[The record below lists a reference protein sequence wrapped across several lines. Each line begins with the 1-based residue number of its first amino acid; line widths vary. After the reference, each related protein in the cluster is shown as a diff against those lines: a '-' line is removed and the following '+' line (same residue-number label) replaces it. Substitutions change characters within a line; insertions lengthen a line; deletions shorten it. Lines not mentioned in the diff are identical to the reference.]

1 MGGLSDTRSY
11 HSSQSNEI
19 EGIQLPT
26 DDTVVK
32 RLVWQ
37 I

>member
-11 HSSQSNEI
+11 HSFQSNEI
-19 EGIQLPT
+19 EGIQLPA
-26 DDTVVK
+26 DDKMVK